1 VIIRRAT
8 LEDAPAL
15 ARVHVQT
22 WLETYAGLLPQGV
35 LDSISVEARR
45 QQWEQAFARENHV
58 LVVELGDAVV
68 GFASVGQPR
77 DEGVDVELFTL
88 YLLKAHQGQ
97 GWGRA
102 LWDAALEAAR
112 TRGART
118 LGLWVL
124 ESNPTRGFYER
135 QGGVLGERK
144 TELIRGAPVNEV
156 YYRYTL

>member
-1 VIIRRAT
+1 MNIRRAT

-15 ARVHVQT
+15 ARVHVQS

-35 LDSISVEARR
+35 LDSITVESRE
-45 QQWEQAFARENHV
+45 QQWEQTFARANDV
-58 LVVELGDAVV
+58 LIVELGDTVV

-88 YLLKAHQGQ
+88 YLLKAHQGK

-112 TRGART
+112 SRSAKT

-124 ESNPTRGFYER
+124 ESNPTRVFTNTKAGR
-135 QGGVLGERK
+135 S
-144 TELIRGAPVNEV
+144 VNA
-156 YYRYTL
+156 RPS